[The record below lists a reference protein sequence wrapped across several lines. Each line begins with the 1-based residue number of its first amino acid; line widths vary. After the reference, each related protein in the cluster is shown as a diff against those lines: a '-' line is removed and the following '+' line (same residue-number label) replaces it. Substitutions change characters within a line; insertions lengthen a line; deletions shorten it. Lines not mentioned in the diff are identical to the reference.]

1 MNSQRLVIMSIFH
14 FLKANISVFQYGWQK
29 SCSRSAW
36 INLKHFSILEI
47 CSLKNV
53 QYFSIS
59 LAEKDV
65 AVNFEEPLELTV
77 ILGLPAHFIGPR
89 CITKEFRDTVFKYLR
104 FAVLQHSIVVSNI
117 QHTVFACMY
126 VCNTMYALWLLASSG
141 FLHYHYYFYYCRL
154 LTGITSRC
162 DYWTRGANKRG
173 ISREDEG
180 E

>member
-1 MNSQRLVIMSIFH
+1 MNSQQLVIMSIFH
-14 FLKANISVFQYGWQK
+14 FLKANISVFQYGLQK
-29 SCSRSAW
+29 SWSRSAW

-47 CSLKNV
+47 CSLRNV

-65 AVNFEEPLELTV
+65 AVNFEEQLELTV

-104 FAVLQHSIVVSNI
+104 FVVLQHSIVVSNI

-126 VCNTMYALWLLASSG
+126 VTYVCMYM
-141 FLHYHYYFYYCRL
+141 RL
-154 LTGITSRC
+154 
-162 DYWTRGANKRG
+162 DYWPALVCRGVSCTTTTTSTTAG
-173 ISREDEG
+173 CWQA
-180 E
+180 

>member
-1 MNSQRLVIMSIFH
+1 MNSQQLVIMSIFHDNH
-14 FLKANISVFQYGWQK
+14 FLKANISVFQYGLQK
-29 SCSRSAW
+29 SWSRSAW
-36 INLKHFSILEI
+36 INLQHFSILEI
-47 CSLKNV
+47 CSLRNV

-65 AVNFEEPLELTV
+65 AVNFEEQLELTV

-126 VCNTMYALWLLASSG
+126 VTYVMYVGALTIGQQWFAEGFPALPLL
-141 FLHYHYYFYYCRL
+141 L
-154 LTGITSRC
+154 LLLQVADRH
-162 DYWTRGANKRG
+162 N
-173 ISREDEG
+173 
-180 E
+180 

>member
-1 MNSQRLVIMSIFH
+1 M
-14 FLKANISVFQYGWQK
+14 
-29 SCSRSAW
+29 
-36 INLKHFSILEI
+36 
-47 CSLKNV
+47 

-65 AVNFEEPLELTV
+65 AVNFEEQLELTV

-126 VCNTMYALWLLASSG
+126 VCNVCM
-141 FLHYHYYFYYCRL
+141 RL
-154 LTGITSRC
+154 
-162 DYWTRGANKRG
+162 DYWPAVVCRGVSCTTTTTSTTAG
-173 ISREDEG
+173 C
-180 E
+180 